1 MILNKLLPE
10 EIFILSFVW

>member
-10 EIFILSFVW
+10 EIFILSFLW